1 MILLAELMI
10 LVSLGTLAVQGV
22 DFRENHACQNRRQT
36 AMISFAELL
45 NFMVLG
51 ILAVQGVDFREN
63 HACQNRRQTNIILLA
78 EFVIL
83 VVLRTLVMKRVYWRR
98 WAHENHVKY
107 VCWGRSGHSSGVAE
121 SMKTM

>member
-10 LVSLGTLAVQGV
+10 LVFLGTLAVQGV

-36 AMISFAELL
+36 VMISFAEL

-51 ILAVQGVDFREN
+51 IPAVQGVDFREN

-78 EFVIL
+78 EFMIL
-83 VVLRTLVMKRVYWRR
+83 VVLTTLAIKNVYCSRK
-98 WAHENHVKY
+98 AL
-107 VCWGRSGHSSGVAE
+107 G
-121 SMKTM
+121 